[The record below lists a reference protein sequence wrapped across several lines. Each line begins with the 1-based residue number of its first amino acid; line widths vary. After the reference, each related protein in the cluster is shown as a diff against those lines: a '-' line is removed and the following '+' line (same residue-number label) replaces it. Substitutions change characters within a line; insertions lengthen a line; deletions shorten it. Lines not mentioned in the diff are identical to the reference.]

1 MHRSLVRLA
10 TFYALTVIVVIAL
23 TGCSTQS
30 SSAVGEAYVAP
41 ASINLR
47 HELTQK
53 NSTVAVLKHG
63 DRVSILDV
71 RRRFVKVRTAKGVE
85 GWIDSTQLLSPEQMN
100 QIRRATK
107 EALALP
113 SEGSATV
120 FEALN
125 VHIAPNRQSPAL
137 ARVPDAGSVAVL
149 GHKVEPKT
157 MGPAPTSTLSFEKP
171 QPSAHRQR
179 RERQSQSI
187 YRLPPRPPAPKAPDN
202 WQELSAERID
212 GSTSTADMK
221 AALQKPR
228 EKPVNAPEELKK
240 PVILEDWSLVRT
252 KDNQVGWVL
261 TRNLIMSIPDEVA
274 QYAEGKRIT
283 SYFDLGAVHDEVKGT
298 KHNWLW
304 TTSSGTLPYDFD
316 AWRVFVWSR
325 RRHHYETSYR
335 QHDVEGYFPVH
346 VDAPGSNAFERTF
359 QLVTKDDDGKLW
371 SGNYTFDGV
380 RVHVA
385 GKEEYR
391 SGVLPNANKPGPGG
405 LNVNQL
411 QAKLPDQGWFRRHWN
426 AFKRMMGAK
435 S

>member
-10 TFYALTVIVVIAL
+10 TFYALAVILLIGL
-23 TGCSTQS
+23 TGCTTQS
-30 SSAVGEAYVAP
+30 SSAIGEAYVAP

-125 VHIAPNRQSPAL
+125 IHIDPNRQSPAL
-137 ARVPDAGSVAVL
+137 ARIPDAGSVAVL
-149 GHKVEPKT
+149 AHKLEPKT
-157 MGPAPTSTLSFEKP
+157 AGAAPGSALNFERP
-171 QPSAHRQR
+171 QPSTRRQR
-179 RERQSQSI
+179 RERQLKTL
-187 YRLPPRPPAPKAPDN
+187 YRLPPRPPAPKAPGN

-212 GSTSTADMK
+212 GSTSTAEMK
-221 AALQKPR
+221 AAQQKQ
-228 EKPVNAPEELKK
+228 KQKAVAKPEELKK
-240 PVILEDWSLVRT
+240 PLILEDWSLVRT
-252 KDNQVGWVL
+252 KDNQIGWVL

-283 SYFDLGAVHDEVKGT
+283 SYFDLGAVHDDVKGV

-304 TTSSGTLPYDFD
+304 TTSSTAVPYDFD
-316 AWRVFVWSR
+316 AWRVFLWNR
-325 RRHHYETSYR
+325 RRHRYETSYR
-335 QHDVEGYFPVH
+335 QHNIEGYFPVH
-346 VDAPGSNAFERTF
+346 VDPPGSSAFERTF
-359 QLVTKDDDGKLW
+359 QLITKDDDDKLW
-371 SGNYTFDGV
+371 RSNYAFDGV
-380 RVHVA
+380 RVHLA
-385 GKEEYR
+385 GREEYHP
-391 SGVLPNANKPGPGG
+391 SALPGANKPGG
-405 LNVNQL
+405 LNINQL
-411 QAKLPDQGWFRRHWN
+411 QAKLPEQGWFRRHWN
-426 AFKRMMGAK
+426 ALKRTAGAK
-435 S
+435 N

>member
-1 MHRSLVRLA
+1 MHRSLVGLA
-10 TFYALTVIVVIAL
+10 TFYAFAVILLIAL

-30 SSAVGEAYVAP
+30 SSAIGEAYIAP

-71 RRRFVKVRTAKGVE
+71 RRRFVKVRTANAVE

-100 QIRRATK
+100 QIRRATR

-125 VHIAPNRQSPAL
+125 VHIEPNRQSPAL
-137 ARVPDAGSVAVL
+137 ARIPDAGSVAVL

-157 MGPAPTSTLSFEKP
+157 AGPAPISALSFERP
-171 QPSAHRQR
+171 QPSTHRQR
-179 RERQSQSI
+179 RDRRSKSI
-187 YRLPPRPPAPKAPDN
+187 YHLPPRPPAPRAPDN

-221 AALQKPR
+221 AARQRQK
-228 EKPVNAPEELKK
+228 EKPATKPEELKR

-252 KDNQVGWVL
+252 KGNQIGWVL
-261 TRNLIMSIPDEVA
+261 TRNLIMSIPDDVA

-283 SYFDLGAVHDEVKGT
+283 SYFDLGAVHDEVKGI

-304 TTSSGTLPYDFD
+304 TTSSATVPYDFN
-316 AWRVFVWSR
+316 AWRVFLWNR
-325 RRHHYETSYR
+325 RRHRYETSYR

-346 VDAPGSNAFERTF
+346 VDPPGSNAFDRTF
-359 QLVTKDDDGKLW
+359 QLITKDDDGRLW
-371 SGNYTFDGV
+371 RGNYTFDGV
-380 RVHVA
+380 RVHLA
-385 GKEEYR
+385 GREEYHP
-391 SGVLPNANKPGPGG
+391 GVLANASKPGT
-405 LNVNQL
+405 LNISQL
-411 QAKLPDQGWFRRHWN
+411 QAKLPEQGWFRRHWN
-426 AFKRMMGAK
+426 AFKRTVGAK
-435 S
+435 N